1 MFDQP
6 WGTILA
12 ISATAATTFSTAS
25 SAVCRVWATL
35 IALKSQEK
43 KYSWEKKKISS
54 LFKHLTVRQFIDFLK
69 RMKGLLSKDTVVTC
83 RQESET
89 PFVLRSDEGL
99 TLATSAFFFY
109 FF

>member
-1 MFDQP
+1 MSDLDC
-6 WGTILA
+6 TE
-12 ISATAATTFSTAS
+12 
-25 SAVCRVWATL
+25 
-35 IALKSQEK
+35 KSRK
-43 KYSWEKKKISS
+43 KIFMREKKISS
-54 LFKHLTVRQFIDFLK
+54 LFQQLTVRQFIDFLK

-99 TLATSAFFFY
+99 TLVKSAFFI